1 VHRSP
6 AQKVLPLTAPR
17 ATVGLP
23 APTVCQGLQVG
34 APAPSDL
41 AEREVILKIV
51 ARLSNRNDWPGEEE
65 MMNLR
70 TRYSSIEKQD
80 DAPQNRYLGLMI
92 GAVLYWS
99 F

>member
-1 VHRSP
+1 
-6 AQKVLPLTAPR
+6 
-17 ATVGLP
+17 
-23 APTVCQGLQVG
+23 
-34 APAPSDL
+34 
-41 AEREVILKIV
+41 VILKIV

-92 GAVLYWS
+92 GAVL
-99 F
+99 